1 MADDSEPSYREK
13 AREIYEQRSADRR
26 QNLPED
32 PEAIIEELRIHE
44 IELELQ
50 NDDLKQAR
58 DDAELARDH
67 YSTLFDTAPVAFF
80 LVDPDGIIEQA
91 NFRAGELFDV
101 SRSRL
106 VGRPIHEL
114 IVRGDRWSVDEV
126 LNRTRTE
133 QAPKPPT
140 LGVNAPGRGD
150 RYVELRA
157 ARWRRDGAPTDSGFL
172 VSLVDVTARRELAEE
187 QQRAVTY
194 YRRLLREMNH
204 RVKNNLMV
212 LSSIIDL
219 ERNRSGDGDTL
230 ERVSQRVRNVS
241 RVHTALYHGSADVD
255 VVDVGASMRHFVQE
269 FSESLAPHVHL
280 GFRPPGEEVFVES
293 RRALALSLVANEL
306 LTNAVQHAFP
316 DGRSGKIE
324 VALSTG
330 RGELRL
336 DISDNGVGMG
346 RRNGIAAEDER
357 ESDGVGTQLVMQ
369 LLEELGGT
377 WDISRDEGTTHTIRV
392 PVRSPR
398 ADRRAEHA

>member
-1 MADDSEPSYREK
+1 
-13 AREIYEQRSADRR
+13 
-26 QNLPED
+26 
-32 PEAIIEELRIHE
+32 
-44 IELELQ
+44 
-50 NDDLKQAR
+50 
-58 DDAELARDH
+58 
-67 YSTLFDTAPVAFF
+67 VAFF

-219 ERNRSGDGDTL
+219 ERNRSGDGQTL
-230 ERVSQRVRNVS
+230 ERVAERVRNVS

-255 VVDVGASMRHFVQE
+255 IVDVAASMKHFVEE
-269 FSESLAPHVHL
+269 FTRSLAAQVHI
-280 GFRPPGEEVFVES
+280 GFTPPGGEVFMDS
-293 RRALALSLVANEL
+293 RRALALSLTANEL
-306 LTNAVQHAFP
+306 LTNAMQHAFP
-316 DGRSGKIE
+316 GVRAGKIH
-324 VALSTG
+324 VSLRTR
-330 RGELRL
+330 RGELFL
-336 DISDNGVGMG
+336 DISDNGVGLEQS
-346 RRNGIAAEDER
+346 AAGG
-357 ESDGVGTQLVMQ
+357 SAPPTGAGGVGTQLVMQ
-369 LLEELGGT
+369 LVDELGGSWNLT
-377 WDISRDEGTTHTIRV
+377 SGNGTHHTIRV
-392 PVRSPR
+392 PVRSPDAR
-398 ADRRAEHA
+398 PEAEHV